1 MLILCQWRPTVNRNP
16 SILVIDDEPAL
27 RVGLAALIKRQGYEV
42 ITACDGYDGLKKA
55 KDTLPALI
63 LSDVMMPP
71 PNGFEVRRL
80 MSQDPQLASIPF
92 IFLTART
99 DTVDRVNGI
108 RGGADDYITKPYV
121 PDELLARIEAVLR
134 RVEMEQARGRDQ
146 MAEIAERN
154 MEKLKHEILQNF
166 QHELRTPLT
175 SIIMPLEFV
184 LANKFE
190 SPEEQIRFIRIALS
204 SLDRL
209 ESLVNDFILL
219 TSIDQGGLNV
229 IRQAIDVE
237 NHILQP
243 VRKRLERYKSKNL
256 EFVQDITVQ
265 NAITAPRFEFTRALV
280 HLVDNAFKFSPQNG
294 KVKLTVE
301 SGQGGGAVIT
311 VQNEGSGIP
320 FELREKVFERYY
332 QISNGDTRTHEGLG
346 VGLTI
351 VREVFRSLGGTVSI
365 LDSSEG
371 CCIQAVLPDRKPEDL
386 VYA

>member
-1 MLILCQWRPTVNRNP
+1 MHKNS

-27 RVGLAALIKRQGYEV
+27 RVGLAALIKRQGYAV
-42 ITACDGYDGLKKA
+42 ITASDGYDGLKKA
-55 KDTLPALI
+55 KDVVPDLI

-154 MEKLKHEILQNF
+154 VQKLKQEILQNF

-184 LANKFE
+184 MANKFE
-190 SPEEQIRFIRIALS
+190 TPEEQIRFIRIALS

-219 TSIDQGGLNV
+219 TGIDQGGLNP
-229 IRQAIDVE
+229 IRQTIDVE
-237 NHILQP
+237 NHILRP
-243 VRKRLERYKSKNL
+243 VLKRMERYSSKNL
-256 EFVQDITVQ
+256 EFIQDITVQ
-265 NAITAPRFEFTRALV
+265 HPITAPRFEFTRALV

-294 KVKLTVE
+294 KVKLMLE
-301 SGQGGGAVIT
+301 SGPDGGAAIT
-311 VQNEGSGIP
+311 VQDDGPGIP
-320 FELREKVFERYY
+320 IELQEKAFERYY
-332 QISNGDTRTHEGLG
+332 QISNGDTRSHDGLG

-351 VREVFRSLGGTVSI
+351 ARAIFESLGGAVSI
-365 LDSSEG
+365 LDGSQG
-371 CCIQAVLPDRKPEDL
+371 CRVQAILPDRRPGDL
-386 VYA
+386 LYA

>member
-1 MLILCQWRPTVNRNP
+1 MHKNS

-27 RVGLAALIKRQGYEV
+27 RVGLAALIKRQGYAV
-42 ITACDGYDGLKKA
+42 ITASDGYDGLKKA
-55 KDTLPALI
+55 KDVVPDLI

-154 MEKLKHEILQNF
+154 VQKLKQEILQNF

-184 LANKFE
+184 MANMFE
-190 SPEEQIRFIRIALS
+190 TPEEQIRFIRIALS

-219 TSIDQGGLNV
+219 TGIDQGGLNP
-229 IRQAIDVE
+229 IRQTIDVE
-237 NHILQP
+237 NHILRP
-243 VRKRLERYKSKNL
+243 ILKRMERYSSKNL
-256 EFVQDITVQ
+256 EFIQDITVQ
-265 NAITAPRFEFTRALV
+265 NPITAPRFEFTRALV

-294 KVKLTVE
+294 KVKLMLE
-301 SGQGGGAVIT
+301 SGPDGGAAIT
-311 VQNEGSGIP
+311 VQDDGPGIP
-320 FELREKVFERYY
+320 VELQEKAFERYY
-332 QISNGDTRTHEGLG
+332 QISNGDTRSHDGLG

-351 VREVFRSLGGTVSI
+351 ARAIFESLGGAVSI
-365 LDSSEG
+365 LDGSQG
-371 CCIQAVLPDRKPEDL
+371 CRVQAILPDRRPGDL
-386 VYA
+386 LYA

>member
-1 MLILCQWRPTVNRNP
+1 MHKNS

-27 RVGLAALIKRQGYEV
+27 RVGLAALIKRQGYAV
-42 ITACDGYDGLKKA
+42 ITASDGYDGLKKA
-55 KDTLPALI
+55 KDVVPDLI

-154 MEKLKHEILQNF
+154 VQKLKQEILQNF

-184 LANKFE
+184 MANKFE
-190 SPEEQIRFIRIALS
+190 TPEEQIRFIRIALS

-219 TSIDQGGLNV
+219 TGIDQGGLNP
-229 IRQAIDVE
+229 IRQTIDVE
-237 NHILQP
+237 NHILRP
-243 VRKRLERYKSKNL
+243 ILKRMERYSSKNL
-256 EFVQDITVQ
+256 EFIQDITVQ
-265 NAITAPRFEFTRALV
+265 NPITAPRFEFTRALV

-294 KVKLTVE
+294 KVKLMLE
-301 SGQGGGAVIT
+301 SGPDGGAAIT
-311 VQNEGSGIP
+311 VQDDGPGIP
-320 FELREKVFERYY
+320 IELQEKAFERYY
-332 QISNGDTRTHEGLG
+332 QISNGDTRSHDGLG

-351 VREVFRSLGGTVSI
+351 ARAIFESLGGAVSI
-365 LDSSEG
+365 LDGSQG
-371 CCIQAVLPDRKPEDL
+371 CRVQAILPDRRPGDL
-386 VYA
+386 LYA

>member
-1 MLILCQWRPTVNRNP
+1 MHKNS
-16 SILVIDDEPAL
+16 SILVIDDEPSL
-27 RVGLAALIKRQGYEV
+27 RVGLAALIKRQGYAV
-42 ITACDGYDGLKKA
+42 ITASDGYDGLKKA
-55 KDTLPALI
+55 KDVVPDLI

-154 MEKLKHEILQNF
+154 VQKLKQEILQNF

-184 LANKFE
+184 MANKFE
-190 SPEEQIRFIRIALS
+190 TPEEQIRFIRIALS

-219 TSIDQGGLNV
+219 TGIDQGGLNP
-229 IRQAIDVE
+229 IRQTIDVE
-237 NHILQP
+237 NHILRP
-243 VRKRLERYKSKNL
+243 ILKRMERYSSKNL
-256 EFVQDITVQ
+256 EFIQDITVQ
-265 NAITAPRFEFTRALV
+265 NPITAPRFEFTRALV

-294 KVKLTVE
+294 KVKLMLE
-301 SGQGGGAVIT
+301 SGPDGGAAIT
-311 VQNEGSGIP
+311 VQDDGPGIP
-320 FELREKVFERYY
+320 IELQEKAFERYY
-332 QISNGDTRTHEGLG
+332 QISNGDTRSHDGLG

-351 VREVFRSLGGTVSI
+351 ARAIFESLGGAVSI
-365 LDSSEG
+365 LDGSQG
-371 CCIQAVLPDRKPEDL
+371 CRVQAILPDRRPGDL
-386 VYA
+386 LYA

>member
-1 MLILCQWRPTVNRNP
+1 MHKNS

-27 RVGLAALIKRQGYEV
+27 RVGLAALIKRQGYAV
-42 ITACDGYDGLKKA
+42 ITASDGYDGLKKA
-55 KDTLPALI
+55 KDVVPDLI

-154 MEKLKHEILQNF
+154 VQKLKQEILQNF

-184 LANKFE
+184 MANKFE
-190 SPEEQIRFIRIALS
+190 TPEEQIRFIRIALS

-219 TSIDQGGLNV
+219 TGIDQGGLNP
-229 IRQAIDVE
+229 IRQTIDVE
-237 NHILQP
+237 NHILRP
-243 VRKRLERYKSKNL
+243 VLKRMERYSSKNL
-256 EFVQDITVQ
+256 EFIQDITVQ
-265 NAITAPRFEFTRALV
+265 NPITAPRFEFTRALV

-294 KVKLTVE
+294 KVKLMLE
-301 SGQGGGAVIT
+301 SGPDGGAAIT
-311 VQNEGSGIP
+311 VQDDGPGIP
-320 FELREKVFERYY
+320 IELQEKAFERYY
-332 QISNGDTRTHEGLG
+332 QISNGDTRSHDGLG

-351 VREVFRSLGGTVSI
+351 ARAIFESLGGAVSI
-365 LDSSEG
+365 LDGSQG
-371 CCIQAVLPDRKPEDL
+371 CRVQAILPDRRPGDL
-386 VYA
+386 LYA

>member
-1 MLILCQWRPTVNRNP
+1 MHKNS

-27 RVGLAALIKRQGYEV
+27 RVGLAALIKRQGYDV
-42 ITACDGYDGLKKA
+42 ITASDGYDGLKKA
-55 KDTLPALI
+55 KDVVPDLI

-99 DTVDRVNGI
+99 DSVDRVNGI

-134 RVEMEQARGRDQ
+134 RVEVKQARGRDQ

-154 MEKLKHEILQNF
+154 VQKLKQEILQNF

-184 LANKFE
+184 MANKFE
-190 SPEEQIRFIRIALS
+190 TPEEQIRFIRIALS

-219 TSIDQGGLNV
+219 TGMDQGGPNP
-229 IRQAIDVE
+229 IRQTIDVE
-237 NHILQP
+237 NHILRP
-243 VRKRLERYKSKNL
+243 VLKRMERYSSKNL
-256 EFVQDITVQ
+256 EFIQDITVQ
-265 NAITAPRFEFTRALV
+265 NPITAPRFEFTRALV

-294 KVKLTVE
+294 KVKLMLE
-301 SGQGGGAVIT
+301 SGPDGGAAIT
-311 VQNEGSGIP
+311 VQDDGPGIP
-320 FELREKVFERYY
+320 VELQEKAFERYY
-332 QISNGDTRTHEGLG
+332 QISNGDTRTHDGLG

-351 VREVFRSLGGTVSI
+351 ARAIFESLGGAVSI
-365 LDSSEG
+365 LDSPHG
-371 CCIQAVLPDRKPEDL
+371 CRVQALLPDRKPGDIL
-386 VYA
+386 YV

>member
-1 MLILCQWRPTVNRNP
+1 MHKNS

-27 RVGLAALIKRQGYEV
+27 RVGLAALIKRQGYDV
-42 ITACDGYDGLKKA
+42 ITASDGYEGLKKA
-55 KDTLPALI
+55 KDVVPDLI

-99 DTVDRVNGI
+99 DSIDRVNGI

-134 RVEMEQARGRDQ
+134 RVEVEQARGRDQ

-154 MEKLKHEILQNF
+154 VQKLKQEILQNF

-184 LANKFE
+184 MANKFE
-190 SPEEQIRFIRIALS
+190 TPEEQIRFIRIALS

-219 TSIDQGGLNV
+219 TGIDQGGLNP
-229 IRQAIDVE
+229 IRQTIDVE
-237 NHILQP
+237 NHILRP
-243 VRKRLERYKSKNL
+243 VLKRMERYSSKNL
-256 EFVQDITVQ
+256 EFTQDITVQ
-265 NAITAPRFEFTRALV
+265 NPISAPRFEFTRALV

-294 KVKLTVE
+294 KVKLMLE
-301 SGQGGGAVIT
+301 SGPDGGAAIT
-311 VQNEGSGIP
+311 VQDDGPGIP
-320 FELREKVFERYY
+320 VELQEKAFERYY
-332 QISNGDTRTHEGLG
+332 QISSGDTRSHDGLG

-351 VREVFRSLGGTVSI
+351 ARAIFQSLGGAVSI
-365 LDSSEG
+365 LDSSHG
-371 CCIQAVLPDRKPEDL
+371 CRVQAILPDRKPGDIF
-386 VYA
+386 YA

>member
-1 MLILCQWRPTVNRNP
+1 MNKNS

-55 KDTLPALI
+55 KDALPALI

-99 DTVDRVNGI
+99 DSVDRVNGI

-134 RVEMEQARGRDQ
+134 RVEMEQARGREQ
-146 MAEIAERN
+146 MEAIAQQNVER
-154 MEKLKHEILQNF
+154 LKHEILQNF

-184 LANKFE
+184 MNNKFE
-190 SPEEQIRFIRIALS
+190 TPEEQIRFVRIALS

-219 TSIDQGGLNV
+219 TNLDQGGLNS

-237 NHILQP
+237 NHILTP
-243 VRKRLERYKSKNL
+243 VRKRMERYKSKNL
-256 EFVQDITVQ
+256 EFIQDITVQ
-265 NAITAPRFEFTRALV
+265 NAITAPRFEFVRALV

-301 SGQGGGAVIT
+301 SGLDGGAVIT
-311 VQNEGSGIP
+311 VQNEGPGIP
-320 FELREKVFERYY
+320 VELQEKVFERYY

-346 VGLTI
+346 VGLPI
-351 VREVFRSLGGTVSI
+351 ARGVFESLGGTVSI
-365 LDSSEG
+365 LNGSDG
-371 CCIQAVLPDRKPEDL
+371 CCVQAILPDRKPEDI

>member
-1 MLILCQWRPTVNRNP
+1 MNKNS

-55 KDTLPALI
+55 KDALPALI

-99 DTVDRVNGI
+99 DSVDRVNGI

-134 RVEMEQARGRDQ
+134 RVEMEQARGREQ
-146 MAEIAERN
+146 MEAIAQQNVER
-154 MEKLKHEILQNF
+154 LKHEILQNF

-184 LANKFE
+184 MNNKFE
-190 SPEEQIRFIRIALS
+190 TPEEQIRFVRIALS

-219 TSIDQGGLNV
+219 TNLDQGGLNS

-237 NHILQP
+237 NHILTP
-243 VRKRLERYKSKNL
+243 VRKRMERYKSKNL
-256 EFVQDITVQ
+256 EFIQDITVQ
-265 NAITAPRFEFTRALV
+265 NAITAPRFEFVRALV
-280 HLVDNAFKFSPQNG
+280 HLVDNAFKFSPQNS

-301 SGQGGGAVIT
+301 SGLDGGAVIT
-311 VQNEGSGIP
+311 VQNEGPGIP
-320 FELREKVFERYY
+320 VELQEKVFERYY

-346 VGLTI
+346 VGLPI
-351 VREVFRSLGGTVSI
+351 ARGVFESLGGTVSI
-365 LDSSEG
+365 LNGSDG
-371 CCIQAVLPDRKPEDL
+371 CCVQAILPDRKPEDI

>member
-1 MLILCQWRPTVNRNP
+1 MHKNS

-27 RVGLAALIKRQGYEV
+27 RVGLAALIKRQGYAV
-42 ITACDGYDGLKKA
+42 ITASDGYDGLKKA
-55 KDTLPALI
+55 KDVVPDLI

-154 MEKLKHEILQNF
+154 VQKLKQEILQNF

-184 LANKFE
+184 MANKFE
-190 SPEEQIRFIRIALS
+190 TPEEQIRFIRIALS

-219 TSIDQGGLNV
+219 TGIDQGGLNP
-229 IRQAIDVE
+229 IRQTIDVE
-237 NHILQP
+237 NHILRP
-243 VRKRLERYKSKNL
+243 VLKRMERYSSKNL
-256 EFVQDITVQ
+256 EFIQDITVQ
-265 NAITAPRFEFTRALV
+265 HPITAPRFEFTRALV

-294 KVKLTVE
+294 KVKLMLE
-301 SGQGGGAVIT
+301 SGPDGGAAIT
-311 VQNEGSGIP
+311 VQDDGPGIP
-320 FELREKVFERYY
+320 VELQEKAFERYY
-332 QISNGDTRTHEGLG
+332 QISNGDTRSHDGLG

-351 VREVFRSLGGTVSI
+351 ARAIFESLGGAVSI
-365 LDSSEG
+365 LDGSQG
-371 CCIQAVLPDRKPEDL
+371 CRVQAILPDRRPGDL
-386 VYA
+386 LYA

>member
-1 MLILCQWRPTVNRNP
+1 MNNSP

-27 RVGLAALIKRQGYEV
+27 RVGLAALIKRQGYHV

-55 KDTLPALI
+55 KDTIPALI

-99 DTVDRVNGI
+99 DTIDRVNGI

-134 RVEMEQARGRDQ
+134 RVEMEQARGREQ

-154 MEKLKHEILQNF
+154 MQKLKQEILQNF

-184 LANKFE
+184 INRKFE
-190 SPEEQIRFIRIALS
+190 TPEEQIRFIRIALS
-204 SLDRL
+204 SVERL

-219 TSIDQGGLNV
+219 TSIDQGGLNP
-229 IRQAIDVE
+229 IRQLIDVE

-243 VRKRLERYKSKNL
+243 VRKRLERYSSKNL
-256 EFVQDITVQ
+256 DFIQDITVQ
-265 NAITAPRFEFTRALV
+265 SPITAPRFEFTRALL
-280 HLVDNAFKFSPQNG
+280 HLVDNALKFSPQNG
-294 KVKLTVE
+294 KVKLMVE
-301 SGQGGGAVIT
+301 SSLDGGASIT
-311 VQNEGSGIP
+311 VQDEGPGIP
-320 FELREKVFERYY
+320 VELREKVFERYY
-332 QISNGDTRTHEGLG
+332 QVSNGDTRTHDGLG
-346 VGLTI
+346 VGLAI
-351 VREVFRSLGGTVSI
+351 ARGIFESLGGAVSI
-365 LDSSEG
+365 LDSSQG
-371 CCIQAVLPDRKPEDL
+371 CRVQAILPDRKPEDL

>member
-1 MLILCQWRPTVNRNP
+1 MAVLHKSNRQRRPGMHKNS

-27 RVGLAALIKRQGYEV
+27 RVGLAALIKRQGYAV
-42 ITACDGYDGLKKA
+42 ITASDGYDGLKKA
-55 KDTLPALI
+55 KDVVPDLI

-154 MEKLKHEILQNF
+154 VQKLKQEILQNF

-184 LANKFE
+184 MANKFE
-190 SPEEQIRFIRIALS
+190 TPEEQIRFIRIALS

-219 TSIDQGGLNV
+219 TGIDQGGLNP
-229 IRQAIDVE
+229 IRQTIDVE
-237 NHILQP
+237 NHILRP
-243 VRKRLERYKSKNL
+243 VLKRMERYSSKNL
-256 EFVQDITVQ
+256 EFIQDITVQ
-265 NAITAPRFEFTRALV
+265 NPITAPRFEFTRALV

-294 KVKLTVE
+294 KVKLMLE
-301 SGQGGGAVIT
+301 SGPDGGAAIT
-311 VQNEGSGIP
+311 VQDDGPGIP
-320 FELREKVFERYY
+320 IELQEKAFERYY
-332 QISNGDTRTHEGLG
+332 QISNGDTRSHDGLG

-351 VREVFRSLGGTVSI
+351 ARAIFESLGGAVSI
-365 LDSSEG
+365 LDGSQG
-371 CCIQAVLPDRKPEDL
+371 CR
-386 VYA
+386 

>member
-1 MLILCQWRPTVNRNP
+1 MDKKS

-27 RVGLAALIKRQGYEV
+27 RVGLAALIKRQGYDV

-99 DTVDRVNGI
+99 DTADRVNGI

-121 PDELLARIEAVLR
+121 PDELLARIDAVLR
-134 RVEMEQARGRDQ
+134 RVEMEQARGREQ
-146 MAEIAERN
+146 MESIAHQN
-154 MEKLKHEILQNF
+154 VEKLKHEILQNF

-184 LANKFE
+184 MNNKFE
-190 SPEEQIRFIRIALS
+190 TPEEQIRFVRIALS

-219 TSIDQGGLNV
+219 TNLDHGGLNS
-229 IRQAIDVE
+229 IRQVIDVE
-237 NHILQP
+237 NHILVP
-243 VRKRLERYKSKNL
+243 IRKRMERYKSKNL
-256 EFVQDITVQ
+256 EFIQDITVQ
-265 NAITAPRFEFTRALV
+265 NPITAPRFEFIRALV
-280 HLVDNAFKFSPQNG
+280 HLVDNALKFSPQNG

-301 SGQGGGAVIT
+301 SGPDGGAVIT
-311 VQNEGSGIP
+311 VQNEGPGIP
-320 FELREKVFERYY
+320 VELREKAFERYY

-346 VGLTI
+346 VGLPI
-351 VREVFRSLGGTVSI
+351 ARGVFESMGGTVSI
-365 LDSSEG
+365 LNSAEG
-371 CCIQAVLPDRKPEDL
+371 CCVQAVLPDRKPEDI

>member
-1 MLILCQWRPTVNRNP
+1 MNNNP

-27 RVGLAALIKRQGYEV
+27 RVGLAALIKRQGYNV
-42 ITACDGYDGLKKA
+42 ITASDGNEGLTKA
-55 KDTLPALI
+55 RDTIPALI

-71 PNGFEVRRL
+71 PNGFELRRL

-134 RVEMEQARGRDQ
+134 RVEMEQARGREQ
-146 MAEIAERN
+146 MAEIAQRN
-154 MEKLKHEILQNF
+154 VEQLKHEILQNF

-190 SPEEQIRFIRIALS
+190 TPEEQIRFIRIALS
-204 SLDRL
+204 SLERL
-209 ESLVNDFILL
+209 DSLVNDFILL
-219 TSIDQGGLNV
+219 TSIDQGRLNP
-229 IRQAIDVE
+229 IRQIIDVE
-237 NHILQP
+237 AHILQP
-243 VRKRLERYKSKNL
+243 IRKRLERYKTKNL
-256 EFVQDITVQ
+256 EFIQDITVEEP
-265 NAITAPRFEFTRALV
+265 ITAPRFEFTRALL

-294 KVKLTVE
+294 KVKLMIE
-301 SGQGGGAVIT
+301 AGPDGGAAIT
-311 VQNEGSGIP
+311 VQDEGPGIP
-320 FELREKVFERYY
+320 AELREKVFERYY
-332 QISNGDTRTHEGLG
+332 QISSGATRTHDGLG
-346 VGLTI
+346 AGLTI
-351 VREVFRSLGGTVSI
+351 ARAVFESLGGTVSI
-365 LDSSEG
+365 LDGFEG
-371 CCIQAVLPDRKPEDL
+371 CRVQAMLPDRKPEDL

>member
-1 MLILCQWRPTVNRNP
+1 MDKKS

-42 ITACDGYDGLKKA
+42 VTAADGYDGLKKA
-55 KDTLPALI
+55 KDTMPALI

-71 PNGFEVRRL
+71 PNGFELRRL

-134 RVEMEQARGRDQ
+134 RVEMEQARGREQ
-146 MAEIAERN
+146 MEEIAQQN
-154 MEKLKHEILQNF
+154 LEKLKHEILQNF

-184 LANKFE
+184 MNNKFE

-219 TSIDQGGLNV
+219 TSFDQGSLNP
-229 IRQAIDVE
+229 IRQVIDVE
-237 NHILQP
+237 SHILGP
-243 VRKRLERYKSKNL
+243 VRKRMERYKSKNL
-256 EFVQDITVQ
+256 EFIQDVTVQ
-265 NAITAPRFEFTRALV
+265 NPITAPRFEFTRALV

-301 SGQGGGAVIT
+301 SGLDGGAVIT
-311 VQNEGSGIP
+311 VQNDGHGIP
-320 FELREKVFERYY
+320 VDLREKVFERYY
-332 QISNGDTRTHEGLG
+332 QISHGDTRTHEGLG
-346 VGLTI
+346 VGLAI
-351 VREVFRSLGGTVSI
+351 ARGVFEKLGGKLSI

-371 CCIQAVLPDRKPEDL
+371 CYVQAILPDRKPEDL

>member
-1 MLILCQWRPTVNRNP
+1 MNKSP

-27 RVGLAALIKRQGYEV
+27 RVGLAALIKRHGYDV
-42 ITACDGYDGLKKA
+42 VTACDGNEGLKKA
-55 KDTLPALI
+55 KDVVPALI

-134 RVEMEQARGRDQ
+134 RVDREQARGREQ
-146 MAEIAERN
+146 MAELAERN
-154 MEKLKHEILQNF
+154 IEKLKSEILQNF

-190 SPEEQIRFIRIALS
+190 TPEEQIRFIRIALS
-204 SLDRL
+204 SLERL

-219 TSIDQGGLNV
+219 TNIDQGGLNP
-229 IRQAIDVE
+229 IRQIIDVE
-237 NHILQP
+237 AHILQP
-243 VRKRLERYKSKNL
+243 IRKRLERYKSKNL
-256 EFVQDITVQ
+256 EFIQDVTVH
-265 NAITAPRFEFTRALV
+265 NPITAPRFEFTRALV

-294 KVKLTVE
+294 KVKLLVE
-301 SGQGGGAVIT
+301 SSADGGAAIT
-311 VQNEGSGIP
+311 VQDEGPGIP
-320 FELREKVFERYY
+320 IELRETVFERYY
-332 QISNGDTRTHEGLG
+332 QISNGATRSHDGLG

-351 VREVFRSLGGTVSI
+351 ARAIFVNLGGAISI
-365 LDSSEG
+365 LDGFEG
-371 CCIQAVLPDRKPEDL
+371 CRVQASLPDRKPEDL

>member
-1 MLILCQWRPTVNRNP
+1 MHKNS

-27 RVGLAALIKRQGYEV
+27 RVGLAALIKRQGYDV
-42 ITACDGYDGLKKA
+42 ITASDGYDGLKKA
-55 KDTLPALI
+55 KDVVPDLI

-99 DTVDRVNGI
+99 DSVDRVNGI

-154 MEKLKHEILQNF
+154 VQKLKQEILQNF

-184 LANKFE
+184 MANKFE
-190 SPEEQIRFIRIALS
+190 TPEEQIRFIRIALS

-219 TSIDQGGLNV
+219 TGIDQGGLNP
-229 IRQAIDVE
+229 IRQTIDVE
-237 NHILQP
+237 NHILRP
-243 VRKRLERYKSKNL
+243 VLKRMERYSSKNL

-265 NAITAPRFEFTRALV
+265 NPITAPRFEFTRALV

-294 KVKLTVE
+294 KVKLMLE
-301 SGQGGGAVIT
+301 SGPDGGAAIT
-311 VQNEGSGIP
+311 VQDDGPGIP
-320 FELREKVFERYY
+320 VELQEKVFERYY
-332 QISNGDTRTHEGLG
+332 QISNGDTRSHDGLG

-351 VREVFRSLGGTVSI
+351 ARAIFESLGGAVSI
-365 LDSSEG
+365 LDGSQG
-371 CCIQAVLPDRKPEDL
+371 CRVQAILPDRKPGDIL
-386 VYA
+386 YV

>member
-1 MLILCQWRPTVNRNP
+1 MNKNS

-55 KDTLPALI
+55 KDALPALI

-99 DTVDRVNGI
+99 DSVDRVNGI

-134 RVEMEQARGRDQ
+134 RVEMEQARGREQ
-146 MAEIAERN
+146 MEAIAQQNVER
-154 MEKLKHEILQNF
+154 LKHEILQNF

-184 LANKFE
+184 MNNKFE
-190 SPEEQIRFIRIALS
+190 TPEEQIRFVRIALS

-219 TSIDQGGLNV
+219 TNLDQGGLNT
-229 IRQAIDVE
+229 IRQMIDVE
-237 NHILQP
+237 NHILTP
-243 VRKRLERYKSKNL
+243 VRKRMERYKSKNL
-256 EFVQDITVQ
+256 EFIQDITVQ
-265 NAITAPRFEFTRALV
+265 NAITAPRFEFVRALV
-280 HLVDNAFKFSPQNG
+280 HLVDNALKFSPQNG

-301 SGQGGGAVIT
+301 SGLDGGAVIT
-311 VQNEGSGIP
+311 VQNEGPGIP
-320 FELREKVFERYY
+320 VELQEKVFERYY

-346 VGLTI
+346 VGLPI
-351 VREVFRSLGGTVSI
+351 ARGVFESVGGSVSI
-365 LDSSEG
+365 LNSSDG
-371 CCIQAVLPDRKPEDL
+371 CCVQAILPDRKPEDI